1 MPFDGSFFSI
11 CGAPKAGTTSLHR
24 YLEAHPQ
31 ICMSDP
37 KETDFF
43 QHNYDKGWEYFE
55 SCFDSSS
62 KTCVFGEA
70 SPGNMIHPKAP
81 RRIAR
86 HFPDACLFFVL
97 RNPIERAYSQYL
109 YGVMRGTDSPTR
121 SFSELIRD
129 EDDPWGRRVLELG
142 LYHKQLT
149 RFEQYFPRDQ
159 MWVGLFRDF
168 KESNQAFV
176 RRMLKFLEV
185 DTSTPIEADQQHNT
199 TRYPRSKGLL
209 RLVYSLWEPVEAVL
223 PETTLDHLEGV
234 RSRVR
239 DLLFQK
245 GDQKKPAMKPADR
258 EYLRDYY
265 SEPNRRL
272 EEWLGQDLSHWT

>member
-11 CGAPKAGTTSLHR
+11 CGAPKAGTTSLHH
-24 YLEAHPQ
+24 YLDAHPQ

-37 KETDFF
+37 KETNFF
-43 QHNYDKGWEYFE
+43 QHNYDKGWDYFE
-55 SCFDSSS
+55 GCFEPSP
-62 KTCVFGEA
+62 KTRVSGET

-86 HFPDACLFFVL
+86 HFPDARLFFVL

-109 YGVMRGTDSPTR
+109 YGIMRGTDSPTE
-121 SFSELIRD
+121 SFSELIRNQ
-129 EDDPWGRRVLELG
+129 DDPWGRRVLELG
-142 LYHKQLT
+142 LYHEQLT

-168 KESNQAFV
+168 KENNQAFV
-176 RRMLKFLEV
+176 RRMLEFLEV
-185 DTSTPIEADQQHNT
+185 DISTPIEADQQHNT

-209 RLVYSLWEPVEAVL
+209 RMVYSVWEPVEAAL
-223 PETTLDHLEGV
+223 PETALKQLKGL

-239 DLLFQK
+239 TLFFQS
-245 GDQKKPAMKPADR
+245 GEQEKPVMKSADR
-258 EYLRDYY
+258 EYLRNYY
-265 SEPNRRL
+265 AEPNRRL
-272 EEWLGQDLSHWT
+272 EEWLEQDLSHWT